1 MEHRGF
7 SSTAKA
13 LLLGLK
19 QNNASNISRRVVVEM
34 SSIGFCKAVAAAT
47 GREFKS
53 RRAD

>member
-13 LLLGLK
+13 LPLGLK

-34 SSIGFCKAVAAAT
+34 SSIGLCKAVAAAT
-47 GREFKS
+47 SREFKS
-53 RRAD
+53 HQPD